1 MGVKYLC
8 FILLFIVGSGNAE
21 FWLTAT
27 VDSLNFN
34 TNCIESSRCEI
45 SEASFKLSHQLP
57 SLKELKSTHF
67 PVVILHEK
75 LTLISHWEFG
85 NSNEIETSLEI
96 VKSLGSKPA
105 MTWTCDE
112 TNEIILVE
120 ERIESKTD
128 FAVIKVKG
136 RCFNATI
143 TLQKYLSHNCPWCIE
158 PSSVALTSESSSFH
172 LLLASKMEDPFVF
185 WLIVVAAVLVFTVF
199 ALLCFLFIHLCTKSK
214 TIYSV
219 SSTPTMINSK
229 NHLFGG
235 SPTDSN
241 PSYVNTKTFLKE
253 NSTNLPY
260 FVRPEYLYSEPKYD
274 KVVEFQTPKNGRRK
288 VDPETP
294 DSLIRTPSPSI
305 ISNEV

>member
-1 MGVKYLC
+1 MVVKYL
-8 FILLFIVGSGNAE
+8 FILLLLVGSGNAE

-27 VDSLNFN
+27 VEALNFD

-57 SLKELKSTHF
+57 SLKESKSSHF
-67 PVVILHEK
+67 PVVMLHEK
-75 LTLISHWEFG
+75 LTLVSHWEFG
-85 NSNEIETSLEI
+85 DSNELETSLEI

-112 TNEIILVE
+112 SNEIILVE
-120 ERIESKTD
+120 EHIEPKTA
-128 FAVIKVKG
+128 FAFIKVKG

-143 TLQKYLSHNCPWCIE
+143 TLQKYLSNNCPWCVQ
-158 PSSVALTSESSSFH
+158 PTSVALTSDSSFH

-185 WLIVVAAVLVFTVF
+185 WPIVVAAVLVSIVF
-199 ALLCFLFIHLCTKSK
+199 VLLLFLLIQTCSKSK
-214 TIYSV
+214 TAYSI
-219 SSTPTMINSK
+219 SSTPTMTNSK
-229 NHLFGG
+229 NHLIGG

-241 PSYVNTKTFLKE
+241 PSYVNTKTFMKE
-253 NSTNLPY
+253 NSKNLSY
-260 FVRPEYLYSEPKYD
+260 FVRPEYLLYSEPKYD
-274 KVVEFQTPKNGRRK
+274 KVIEFQTPKNGRRK